1 VKVLVTGAD
10 GFVGTHLVRA
20 LRGRD
25 DLVEACCG
33 PGRPGAL
40 EITDSAA
47 VLERVSRFRPEAVIH
62 LAGVSSVAWSHEHPD
77 ETHRVNV
84 GGTENLLDAVRKAA
98 PNARVVLV
106 GSGEEYGRLP
116 SGTRAVE
123 TTPLAPLS
131 PYASSKVAAEELGR
145 HAATAHGLAVLLL
158 RPFNHLGRGQANHFV
173 IPSFARQLV
182 SIARGD
188 VPAVVDVGDLTPVRD
203 FSHVEDVV
211 SAYLV
216 LLERGTPG
224 EVYNV
229 CSGQGISIL
238 DALAELQEL
247 AGTHAQIRVDPSR
260 LRPVAGRVDDECATR
275 SRTCSRKPGRECAT
289 ASGGHLRRGGGA
301 LAEHG
306 LRRGDAAYAS
316 AE

>member
-84 GGTENLLDAVRKAA
+84 GGTENVLDAVRKAA
-98 PNARVVLV
+98 PKARVVLV
-106 GSGEEYGRLP
+106 GSGEEYGRLV

-188 VPAVVDVGDLTPVRD
+188 VPAVVDVGDVTPVRD

-260 LRPVAGRVDDECATR
+260 LRPVDIQWLVGDPRKLERLGWTRRRRVRD
-275 SRTCSRKPGRECAT
+275 
-289 ASGGHLRRGGGA
+289 A
-301 LAEHG
+301 LQDVLEEA
-306 LRRGDAAYAS
+306 RA
-316 AE
+316 